1 MPFTLLI
8 PLVGPLQSWGLD
20 ARFDLRQTAPEPS
33 KSAVIGLL
41 CCCLGRDRGEPVDD
55 LTGLRFGVRVD
66 EEGIL
71 LRDFHTAVDVIGSS
85 DSKLRTVV
93 SNRWYLADAA
103 FLAGFEGPHPLLEQI
118 HQVLIHPH
126 WMPCLG
132 RRSCIPSVPLFAGGI
147 EERPLLEALEK
158 APLLKAS
165 NRAGSRAGSR
175 ANDAKLR
182 MVIEDPDGSQVRPD
196 QPLASFSQRQFGHR
210 RVHTYTLSVPLAGGQ
225 YP

>member
-1 MPFTLLI
+1 MPCTLLI

-41 CCCLGRDRGEPVDD
+41 CCCLGRDRADPIDD
-55 LTGLRFGVRVD
+55 LTSLHFGVRVD
-66 EEGIL
+66 KEGRL
-71 LRDFHTAVDVIGSS
+71 LRDFHTASDVIGSS
-85 DSKLRTVV
+85 DNKLRTVV

-103 FLAGFEGPHPLLEQI
+103 FLAGFEGPRPLLEQI
-118 HQVLIHPH
+118 HQALTYPH

-147 EERPLLEALEK
+147 EERPLREALEN
-158 APLLKAS
+158 ARPLLEEDS
-165 NRAGSRAGSR
+165 NRAGATR
-175 ANDAKLR
+175 R

-196 QPLASFSQRQFGHR
+196 QPLAPFSKRQFSHR
-210 RVHTYTLSVPLAGGQ
+210 RVHTLSIPFSGGQ
-225 YP
+225 HP

>member
-41 CCCLGRDRGEPVDD
+41 CCCMGRDRAEPIDD
-55 LTGLRFGVRVD
+55 LASLQFGVRID
-66 EEGIL
+66 KEGTL

-93 SNRWYLADAA
+93 SNRWYLSNAA
-103 FLAGFEGPHPLLEQI
+103 FLVGLEGPRPLLEQI
-118 HQVLIHPH
+118 HQALIHPH

-132 RRSCIPSVPLFAGGI
+132 RRSCIPSWPLFAGGI
-147 EERPLLEALEK
+147 QEQPVLEALK
-158 APLLKAS
+158 QAPFLGKDLGKEEQQ
-165 NRAGSRAGSR
+165 GPPE
-175 ANDAKLR
+175 KLR
-182 MVIEDPDGSQVRPD
+182 LVIEDPEGSQVRPD

-210 RVHTYTLSVPLAGGQ
+210 RVCTHSISLNGGQ
-225 YP
+225 HQ

>member
-41 CCCLGRDRGEPVDD
+41 CCCMGRDRTEPIND
-55 LTGLRFGVRVD
+55 LAGLRFGVRVD
-66 EEGIL
+66 KEGTL

-93 SNRWYLADAA
+93 SNRWYLSDAA
-103 FLAGFEGPHPLLEQI
+103 FLVGLEGPRPLLEQI
-118 HQVLIHPH
+118 HQALIHPH

-147 EERPLLEALEK
+147 EERPLLDALK
-158 APLLKAS
+158 NFP
-165 NRAGSRAGSR
+165 RTHGDGPGSRQA
-175 ANDAKLR
+175 
-182 MVIEDPDGSQVRPD
+182 VIEDPGGSQVRPD
-196 QPLASFSQRQFGHR
+196 QPLTSFSQRQFGHR
-210 RVHTYTLSVPLAGGQ
+210 RVCTLSISLSGAQHP
-225 YP
+225 

>member
-41 CCCLGRDRGEPVDD
+41 CCCLGRDRTEPIDD
-55 LTGLRFGVRVD
+55 LAGLRFGVRVD
-66 EEGIL
+66 KEGTL

-93 SNRWYLADAA
+93 SNRWYLSDAA
-103 FLAGFEGPHPLLEQI
+103 FLVGFEGPRPLLEQI
-118 HQVLIHPH
+118 HQALIHPC

-132 RRSCIPSVPLFAGGI
+132 RRSCIPSVPLSARGI
-147 EERPLLEALEK
+147 QEQPVLEALKQAPFLGKDLGKEK
-158 APLLKAS
+158 QQGPPE
-165 NRAGSRAGSR
+165 
-175 ANDAKLR
+175 KLR
-182 MVIEDPDGSQVRPD
+182 LVIEDQEGSQVRPD

-210 RVHTYTLSVPLAGGQ
+210 RVRTLSISLSGAQHP
-225 YP
+225 

>member
-41 CCCLGRDRGEPVDD
+41 CCCMGRDRTGPIDD
-55 LTGLRFGVRVD
+55 LASLHFGVRVD
-66 EEGIL
+66 KEGTL

-93 SNRWYLADAA
+93 SNRWYLSDAA
-103 FLAGFEGPHPLLEQI
+103 FLVGFEGPRPLLEQI
-118 HQVLIHPH
+118 HQALIHPY

-147 EERPLLEALEK
+147 EEQPVLEALK
-158 APLLKAS
+158 QAPFLGKDLGKEEQQA
-165 NRAGSRAGSR
+165 RPE
-175 ANDAKLR
+175 KLR
-182 MVIEDPDGSQVRPD
+182 LVIEHPDGSQVRPD
-196 QPLASFSQRQFGHR
+196 QPLAPFSQRQFGHR
-210 RVHTYTLSVPLAGGQ
+210 RVSTLSISPSGAQ
-225 YP
+225 RP